1 VVTLFVAP
9 PADFSISA
17 SPASASTPP
26 GGTVSYTVSVGALNG
41 FSGPVALSLSGL
53 TASQATW
60 TFSPTSVSG
69 HGTSTLAIATSA
81 SLAAA
86 TYALTITG
94 TSGGTTHSAPV
105 TLVVS
110 QPPDFSLTITPTSR
124 TVTAGSNATY
134 MVSVAAKNGFAGSVS
149 LSATGLPSGPTA
161 SFVPN
166 PVAASGSSTLTVRTS
181 RFGPRGTFT
190 IKVTGKSG
198 ALSRQST
205 ATLVVR

>member
-1 VVTLFVAP
+1 
-9 PADFSISA
+9 
-17 SPASASTPP
+17 
-26 GGTVSYTVSVGALNG
+26 
-41 FSGPVALSLSGL
+41 
-53 TASQATW
+53 
-60 TFSPTSVSG
+60 
-69 HGTSTLAIATSA
+69 
-81 SLAAA
+81 
-86 TYALTITG
+86 
-94 TSGGTTHSAPV
+94 
-105 TLVVS
+105 VVS

-149 LSATGLPSGPTA
+149 LSATGLPSGATA